1 SSTKKR
7 KSDSDTEDDKAKASP
22 PPSKAIATSCHSND
36 PMPVRNAEEAELRA
50 SKFGPV
56 GQQQPQHRAAASCG
70 SPTIRPTCPASWLA
84 GCFRLLLERQVTY
97 YGSDIAK
104 VFVFGKWH
112 PMPRQLCAY
121 GDAGVAYTLF
131 RVPAKPWL
139 PSLAAIRDVLA
150 ADAKLGHVRFNF
162 ALVNRYATGDNY
174 IGEHRD
180 SEPDLDPLRPYLSLG
195 AQRDFYFRQPKM
207 GEKVQL
213 ALARARSLLRC
224 TRQPTVTG
232 CTPCPS
238 GKRVQQP
245 RINITFRR
253 I

>member
-1 SSTKKR
+1 
-7 KSDSDTEDDKAKASP
+7 
-22 PPSKAIATSCHSND
+22 
-36 PMPVRNAEEAELRA
+36 M
-50 SKFGPV
+50 
-56 GQQQPQHRAAASCG
+56 
-70 SPTIRPTCPASWLA
+70 A
-84 GCFRLLLERQVTY
+84 GRLFRLLERQVTY
-97 YGSDIAK
+97 YGPDIAK

-121 GDAGVAYTLF
+121 GDAGVAYTYSGT

-180 SEPDLDPLRPYLSLG
+180 SEPDLDPSAPIVSLSLG
-195 AQRDFYFRQPKM
+195 AQRDFYFRQPLM

-213 ALARARSLLRC
+213 ALAGGSLLAM
-224 TRQPTVTG
+224 QPPTNSHWLHSL
-232 CTPCPS
+232 PKR
-238 GKRVQQP
+238 KRVQQP

-253 I
+253 IVTSG

>member
-1 SSTKKR
+1 QR
-7 KSDSDTEDDKAKASP
+7 
-22 PPSKAIATSCHSND
+22 SNACE
-36 PMPVRNAEEAELRA
+36 RRRRGRAGQRA
-50 SKFGPV
+50 SEFGSNFIERR
-56 GQQQPQHRAAASCG
+56 QLRL
-70 SPTIRPTCPASWLA
+70 TYYPAYLPSSRWLA
-84 GCFRLLLERQVTY
+84 ACFALLERQVTY
-97 YGSDIAK
+97 YGPDIAK

-121 GDAGVAYTLF
+121 GDAGVAYTYSAP

-180 SEPDLDPLRPYLSLG
+180 SEPDLDPSAPIVSLSLG
-195 AQRDFYFRQPKM
+195 AQRDFYFRQPLM

-213 ALARARSLLRC
+213 ALAGGSLLAMQRAN
-224 TRQPTVTG
+224 
-232 CTPCPS
+232 
-238 GKRVQQP
+238 QQSLAALP
-245 RINITFRR
+245 AQAEAGPAA
-253 I
+253 